1 MALLSNIND
10 KFAVDSTGAIQ
21 FNGQVGTSG
30 YVLKSNAN
38 AAPTW
43 VDPSTVI
50 GGPYLPLTGGT
61 LTGATATASG
71 ISFTVGGDLT
81 VGDDINISGEQ
92 LTFTNDSASAY
103 IRAADALL
111 IQSDYNTG
119 ENKPI
124 YLQPSAVT
132 ELTIATGIST
142 FAGNV
147 LIGTNINSSIGL
159 QVNQSLGSGNAI
171 GFFRNSASSGG
182 NGLVVDVTNTPNNYL
197 ADFRIGNSSKLR
209 IDSSGKVGIGTN
221 GPVRQLDVAG
231 ITKTNGLQIKR
242 NYIEQQTDC
251 AFANGVANQN
261 IDIRLGNISFW
272 GYIEVEI
279 TGTYSNQNTPG
290 KLTKVYAVGVNPN
303 GTIYA
308 NNPRVVDALGPI
320 KNNIALGAFS
330 WDSTNST
337 YTIRVSHIVSTGNN
351 YTIKLKAFTHGSNGD
366 NGAAGILSN
375 FTLSTV
381 YTATSL
387 SQNYVYYDNAVGIG
401 TDLPQ
406 SKFQV
411 AYQGNAN
418 GGTILMGIGGSGTNK
433 YSVLA
438 GAHYNQASG
447 SGNGAG
453 SAGIMLIGSYATN
466 GENDVIIGGNVWEVN
481 AATTIRFY
489 THTTNFSTNGG
500 TEKMRITSG
509 GDVLFGTQGTPN
521 GTSVY
526 GSAFTDET
534 SNRMILRMASST
546 TGAVNLVQFYNGN
559 GLVGKI
565 QTNGFATSYIASS
578 DYRLKENVVEMTGAL
593 DRVSQL
599 KPSRFNFIAD
609 ADKTVD
615 GFLAHEV
622 QKIVPEAITGEKD
635 AVDEDGNPEYQGID
649 QSKLVPLLV
658 GAIKELEARV
668 KELENK

>member
-1 MALLSNIND
+1 MASLSNINGLFD
-10 KFAVDSTGAIQ
+10 VHSTGAIL
-21 FNGQVGTSG
+21 FSTSHGTSG
-30 YVLKSNAN
+30 QILKSNGN

-43 VDPSTVI
+43 VDASTVI
-50 GGPYLPLTGGT
+50 GGPYLPLSGGT

-71 ISFTVGGDLT
+71 ISFTVGGVLT
-81 VGDDINISGEQ
+81 GTTATFSGNVGIGGTPSVNFEVNKTGARVKLIDGTNQLNMGLWDGSNYRFEGDANRPMFFTSYQGNINFGISGG
-92 LTFTNDSASAY
+92 TTMT
-103 IRAADALL
+103 
-111 IQSDYNTG
+111 IQN
-119 ENKPI
+119 
-124 YLQPSAVT
+124 
-132 ELTIATGIST
+132 
-142 FAGNV
+142 
-147 LIGTNINSSIGL
+147 
-159 QVNQSLGSGNAI
+159 
-171 GFFRNSASSGG
+171 
-182 NGLVVDVTNTPNNYL
+182 
-197 ADFRIGNSSKLR
+197 
-209 IDSSGKVGIGTN
+209 GKVGIGTN

-290 KLTKVYAVGVNPN
+290 KLTKVYAVGTNPN
-303 GTIYA
+303 GSIYA

-337 YTIRVSHIVSTGNN
+337 YRIRVSHIVSTGNN
-351 YTIKLKAFTHGSNGD
+351 YTIKLKAFTHGSNGL

-401 TDLPQ
+401 TASPSRLLSISDGTGSGNPTDSRTKLYIDANTE
-406 SKFQV
+406 
-411 AYQGNAN
+411 AYMSFNVPTN
-418 GGTILMGIGGSGTNK
+418 SYTGIRYAISGTNK
-433 YSVLA
+433 AFIEFEDPNNILK
-438 GAHYNQASG
+438 
-447 SGNGAG
+447 
-453 SAGIMLIGSYATN
+453 IG
-466 GENDVIIGGNVWEVN
+466 
-481 AATTIRFY
+481 TISSDSIV
-489 THTTNFSTNGG
+489 FSTNN
-500 TEKMRITSG
+500 TQRMRITSAG

-565 QTNGFATSYIASS
+565 QTNGFATSYITSS

-599 KPSRFNFIAD
+599 KPSRFNFIGD
-609 ADKTVD
+609 TDTKVD

-622 QKIVPEAITGEKD
+622 QEIVPEAITGEKD
-635 AVDEDGNPEYQGID
+635 AVDEEGNPDYQGID